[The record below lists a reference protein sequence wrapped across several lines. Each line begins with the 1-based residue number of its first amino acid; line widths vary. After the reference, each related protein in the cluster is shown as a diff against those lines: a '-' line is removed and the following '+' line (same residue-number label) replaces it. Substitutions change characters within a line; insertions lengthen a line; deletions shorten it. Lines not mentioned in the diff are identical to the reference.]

1 MKKKVIKLDNN
12 KNLHIS
18 LNYLALPGFMGV
30 TFIFDINDIIDY
42 QNSKSILCWL
52 SSFCT
57 NESELTVF
65 VYYNNTVNENGK
77 FTDEWRK
84 QFKGKDEIFD
94 FLFSMTIE
102 KE

>member
-1 MKKKVIKLDNN
+1 MEKKIIKLDDT

-18 LNYLALPGFMGV
+18 LNYLDLPGFMGV
-30 TFIFDINDIIDY
+30 TFIFDINDIRNY

-52 SSFCT
+52 SNFCT

-77 FTDEWRK
+77 FIDEWRK
-84 QFKGKDEIFD
+84 QFKGKEEIFD